1 MSQDNVTDLQNIMK
15 ERNEDE
21 RKVNKWK
28 NPDKMDKMDECNTSE
43 EQPCENEE
51 WEKKHGS
58 NEVKEKKNI
67 DNGECTDRGM
77 LDGEIGERNINDKG
91 EVDRKRGNGK
101 VSKVDSTGRNDEDK
115 GNNFENIKR
124 KSKQNVGVEC
134 VDSNDADVAENIEE
148 SVTYVDS
155 QKLKADDLV
164 MNKNGLVMKP
174 VQFGNEFSVG
184 SGIVQIAKVQNT
196 EVTVEENGSNNNEDI
211 VSESLI
217 DGEIVNEIKKI
228 NDKLRCGGHRIRR
241 FE

>member
-1 MSQDNVTDLQNIMK
+1 MSQDNMTDLQKIMK

-28 NPDKMDKMDECNTSE
+28 DRDKMDKMDECNTSE
-43 EQPCENEE
+43 EQLHENEE
-51 WEKKHGS
+51 AWEKKHGS
-58 NEVKEKKNI
+58 DEVKEKKNI
-67 DNGECTDRGM
+67 DNGECTDRGT

-91 EVDRKRGNGK
+91 EVDGKRGNGK

-115 GNNFENIKR
+115 GNMFENMKR

-134 VDSNDADVAENIEE
+134 VDNNDADVEENFEE

-155 QKLKADDLV
+155 QKLKVDDP
-164 MNKNGLVMKP
+164 VMKENGSVMKS
-174 VQFGNEFSVG
+174 VQFGDEFHVG

-196 EVTVEENGSNNNEDI
+196 EVIVEENGSNNNEDI

-217 DGEIVNEIKKI
+217 DGEIINEIKKI
-228 NDKLRCGGHRIRR
+228 NDKLRCGGV
-241 FE
+241 